1 MSGRKQT
8 PESIDQVKR
17 KHEPRIMQ
25 IPGVTGVGIGED
37 SKGVAAIKIY
47 VERMTAELRKQ
58 LPKNLDGYPVVAEA
72 TGEFN
77 AL

>member
-1 MSGRKQT
+1 MSLR
-8 PESIDQVKR
+8 ESIDKILR

-37 SKGVAAIKIY
+37 SKGAAAIKVY

-58 LPKNLDGYPVVAEA
+58 LPKTLDGYPVVTEA
-72 TGEFN
+72 TAEFK
-77 AL
+77 AQT